1 MNFDIFFIY
10 KNKSINKEVYNMKQ
24 GTTIITL
31 DNGYH
36 LWTRTV
42 GHGDIKLLCL
52 HGGPGGT
59 HEYWEN
65 FGDEL
70 ADLGVQVSMYDQ
82 LGSFYSD
89 QPDYSDPQIAAK
101 YLTYDYFLEEVEEV
115 RQKLGLD
122 NFYLI
127 GQSWGGLL
135 VQMYA
140 VKYGQ
145 HLKGAI
151 ISSMVD
157 EIDEYVTN
165 VNQCRLQTLGADKVR
180 YMQKIE
186 QENRLDDPTYQS
198 YVDIL
203 NAEYVD
209 RKQPEAIRHLV
220 STMATDVY
228 NVFQGD
234 NEFVITGKLKDWH
247 FRQHL
252 HEIKVPTLLT
262 FGEHE
267 TMPLATAKIMQ
278 QEIPHARLETTPN
291 GGHHHMIDNAPVYF
305 AHLKKFIRDVE
316 EGNFND

>member
-1 MNFDIFFIY
+1 
-10 KNKSINKEVYNMKQ
+10 MKQ

-157 EIDEYVTN
+157 DIDEYVTN

-180 YMQKIE
+180 YMQKME
-186 QENRLDDPTYQS
+186 QENHLDDPTYQS

-252 HEIKVPTLLT
+252 HEITVPTLLT

>member
-1 MNFDIFFIY
+1 MA
-10 KNKSINKEVYNMKQ
+10 E
-24 GTTIITL
+24 GTKIITL

-70 ADLGVQVSMYDQ
+70 ADLGVEVSMYDQ

-89 QPDYSDPQIAAK
+89 QPDYSDPEIAEK

-127 GQSWGGLL
+127 GQSWGGAL

-140 VKYGQ
+140 AKYGK

-157 EIDEYVTN
+157 EIDEYVTSIN
-165 VNQCRLQTLGADKVR
+165 ARRLEKLGAEKVA
-180 YMQKIE
+180 YMEKIE
-186 QENRLDDPTYQS
+186 AAGNLEDKTYQE

-203 NAEYVD
+203 NAEYID
-209 RKQPEAIRHLV
+209 RKQPVAISHLV
-220 STMATDVY
+220 PTMATPVY
-228 NVFQGD
+228 NAFQGD

-247 FRQHL
+247 FREHL
-252 HEIKVPTLLT
+252 KEITVPTLIT

-267 TMPLATAKIMQ
+267 TMPISTAEIMQ
-278 QEIPHARLETTPN
+278 KEIPNSRLVTTPN

-305 AHLKKFIRDVE
+305 AHLKQFIKDVE
-316 EGNFND
+316 NGKM

>member
-1 MNFDIFFIY
+1 
-10 KNKSINKEVYNMKQ
+10 MKQ

-65 FGDEL
+65 FGNEL

-186 QENRLDDPTYQS
+186 QENSLDDPTYQS

-247 FRQHL
+247 FRQYL
-252 HEIKVPTLLT
+252 HEITVPTLLT

>member
-1 MNFDIFFIY
+1 
-10 KNKSINKEVYNMKQ
+10 MKQ

-65 FGDEL
+65 FGNEL

-165 VNQCRLQTLGADKVR
+165 VNQCRLQTLGTDKVR

-186 QENRLDDPTYQS
+186 QENHLDDPTYQS